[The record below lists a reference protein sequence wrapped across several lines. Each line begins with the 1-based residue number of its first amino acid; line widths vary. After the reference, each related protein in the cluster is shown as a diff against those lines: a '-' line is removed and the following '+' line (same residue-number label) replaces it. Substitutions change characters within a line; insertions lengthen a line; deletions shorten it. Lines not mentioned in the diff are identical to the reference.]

1 MGGGW
6 KKVFLPTFL
15 SLNTNFIPR
24 TSNPPTIFEPN
35 RPNIFHPVVMHMNE
49 IQTIERL
56 IPHDSQMLFQQN
68 IRTQVRKTT
77 YANSQT
83 LNTDFLCRRSI
94 PFQPMKCLHE
104 HGQLMKRTHF
114 A

>member
-56 IPHDSQMLFQQN
+56 IPHDSQMLSQQKHPHTSPEN
-68 IRTQVRKTT
+68 NLCQF
-77 YANSQT
+77 ANLKYRLSLPSKHPIST
-83 LNTDFLCRRSI
+83 NEMS
-94 PFQPMKCLHE
+94 P
-104 HGQLMKRTHF
+104 
-114 A
+114 

>member
-56 IPHDSQMLFQQN
+56 IPHDSQMLFQQKHPRMSPEN
-68 IRTQVRKTT
+68 NLCQF
-77 YANSQT
+77 ANLKYRLSLPSKHPIST
-83 LNTDFLCRRSI
+83 NEMS
-94 PFQPMKCLHE
+94 P
-104 HGQLMKRTHF
+104 
-114 A
+114 